1 MCVVKNMGALAS
13 TLLAIAAVLVAIG
26 FMISVVNR
34 LIGDNRREVLR
45 ARVTDFW
52 FRTASLE
59 AHEQFQAAVR
69 SRYQNM
75 RSLRVTFIKVFL
87 IISALLFCDSVY
99 NALTTDFADQLKTRQ
114 EIVKTDFNF
123 RRSVLYGSVYVEKS
137 VATEE
142 EIDVF
147 AESKPF
153 DDDGT
158 SCIPGEG
165 AKALAGLAHL
175 YRVEGNVVKFLEE
188 NENDEWRTRLTSIGS
203 DFITLAVFGLIL
215 SISLFLSFNLTL
227 WLLSKFTGS
236 KLRTFLIVMAD
247 LLIAVLLPPFLYSL
261 TIMAFV
267 YTIISFHGGV
277 VDYSTFENPTW
288 TTLIISEASIALTLQ
303 FVRPVVVALMTTQFP
318 WEVQWIFLPAVF
330 EAAAGNAFQY
340 LQTFIADTMRVVKF
354 DFDVGVIESQ
364 VNYAIFVDLL
374 FSLTY
379 LVPCLALVGMQRSKL
394 LREILLNAVQW
405 VGDHP
410 KGPLGA
416 ASDIFT
422 SIIKFIRD
430 LVK

>member
-1 MCVVKNMGALAS
+1 MGALAS
-13 TLLAIAAVLVAIG
+13 TLLAITAVLVVIG
-26 FMISVVNR
+26 FMISVVNG
-34 LIGDNRREVLR
+34 LIGDNRREVFR

-87 IISALLFCDSVY
+87 IISALLFCDSVF
-99 NALTTDFADQLKTRQ
+99 NALTSDFANQLKNRR
-114 EIVKTDFNF
+114 EVVKADFDF
-123 RRSVLYGSVYVEKS
+123 RRYVFYGSVYVEKS
-137 VATEE
+137 VATKEE
-142 EIDVF
+142 ADAF
-147 AESKPF
+147 AESKLF

-165 AKALAGLAHL
+165 AKALEGLAYL
-175 YRVEGNVVKFLEE
+175 YRVEGNVFKFLEE
-188 NENDEWRTRLTSIGS
+188 NKNDEWRSRLTSIGS
-203 DFITLAVFGLIL
+203 DFITLSTFGLIL

-236 KLRTFLIVMAD
+236 KLRTFLIVIAD
-247 LLIAVLLPPFLYSL
+247 LLVAVLLPPFLYSL
-261 TIMAFV
+261 IIMVFV
-267 YTIISFHGGV
+267 YTTIFFYGGV

-288 TTLIISEASIALTLQ
+288 TTVIISEASIALTLQ
-303 FVRPVVVALMTTQFP
+303 FVRPVSVALMTTQFP
-318 WEVQWIFLPAVF
+318 WEVQWIFLPAIF
-330 EAAAGNAFQY
+330 ETAASNAFQY
-340 LQTFIADTMRVVKF
+340 LQTFIADTIRVVKF
-354 DFDVGVIESQ
+354 DFEVGVVESQ
-364 VNYAIFVDLL
+364 LNYAIFVDLL

-394 LREILLNAVQW
+394 LREILLNSVQW

-416 ASDIFT
+416 VSDIFT